1 MKIDSEKMNDAM
13 ANGGVFAKDICKR
26 TGITDITF
34 QKISKGEMS
43 TDLVT
48 VGKIAT
54 VLNVGIRDI
63 TEGGEHGE

>member
-1 MKIDSEKMNDAM
+1 MKMNDAM

-26 TGITDITF
+26 TGITALDF
-34 QKISKGEMS
+34 QKICKGEMN

-63 TEGGEHGE
+63 TEGGEQGE